1 MDIENYSVQAL
12 RSLLSVLEAIVV
24 DGDFPY
30 SEVEGKQIM
39 SALLKACKLGGG
51 ATGYVWLTLQGAAN
65 EARRRHLLFN
75 PNFHARETYS
85 SALQPN
91 CDNMRPCRHGWE
103 MTKGILMRHVLES
116 TSDIRRRLFMREQSS
131 SAQQILPSAPR
142 RLPRFPE
149 RTFS

>member
-1 MDIENYSVQAL
+1 MDVENYSVQAL

-24 DGDFPY
+24 QGQLPY
-30 SEVEGKQIM
+30 SEVEGTQIM
-39 SALLKACKLGGG
+39 SALLKACKLGSQ
-51 ATGYVWLTLQGAAN
+51 TGYIWLTLQGVAN
-65 EARRRHLLFN
+65 EARRRNLLFN

-91 CDNMRPCRHGWE
+91 CDNMRPCRQGWE

-116 TSDIRRRLFMREQSS
+116 TSDIRRRLLMREQSS

-142 RLPRFPE
+142 TLPRFPG